1 MDQILALIPN
11 DGAWSVVAILLILVF
26 GSQQIFSEAG
36 AKRFWIFGRI
46 ASRIETRKRRSIER
60 EAELEKTRAEYLE
73 RMIRDLRA
81 DLDDEYRRSREM
93 EKSIR
98 QELRDAIGYIRYATE
113 WSQTIL
119 HMAAKHD
126 WRPAPPKYKF
136 YDEWLRSQF
145 NDED

>member
-1 MDQILALIPN
+1 MDQILALIPK

-26 GSQQIFSEAG
+26 GSQQIFSEES

-46 ASRIETRKRRSIER
+46 ANRIETRKRRSIER

-81 DLDDEYRRSREM
+81 DLDDQYRRSREM

-98 QELRDAIGYIRYATE
+98 QELHSAIGYIRYTTE
-113 WSQTIL
+113 WAQTVL
-119 HMAAKHD
+119 NMAAKHN

-136 YDEWLRSQF
+136 HDEWLRSQL
-145 NDED
+145 NGED